1 MISAPVPPAGALL
14 VVSADARGAA
24 ASQDEGLENDT
35 HDPKSLR
42 CGCRYPVPAGGAVIA
57 SSSRS
62 RRLCDG
68 VELGVRGV
76 LFREGLDVAL
86 GDAHLPRLEPRRHR
100 ITRSVKQ
107 CSRGASRSAG
117 PTASTS
123 RVRGHARAHRSAGET
138 GGRALRRWPPC
149 SGPRAPGRAA
159 PPRRHLAGARTTRMA
174 RPQAERYTLP
184 PAGSISSS
192 PPRFPAAQRGK
203 RPPHVDEQERRRG
216 GLDLPPSSRDRGEGR
231 WRLGRASAGAV
242 VDAEADVSIDL
253 GTGTVTFGEARRDIT
268 RSAGLDD
275 EE

>member
-1 MISAPVPPAGALL
+1 MRWRRAWRAWRPV
-14 VVSADARGAA
+14 
-24 ASQDEGLENDT
+24 
-35 HDPKSLR
+35 
-42 CGCRYPVPAGGAVIA
+42 
-57 SSSRS
+57 SR
-62 RRLCDG
+62 
-68 VELGVRGV
+68 
-76 LFREGLDVAL
+76 GLDVAL
-86 GDAHLPRLEPRRHR
+86 GDVHLPRLEPRRHR

-107 CSRGASRSAG
+107 CSRSASRAAG

-216 GLDLPPSSRDRGEGR
+216 GLDLPPSSRDRGAGR
-231 WRLGRASAGAV
+231 RRRGRASAGAV

-253 GTGTVTFGEARRDIT
+253 GTRTVAFGEARRDIT
-268 RSAGLDD
+268 RSAGLD
-275 EE
+275 EEEHSA

>member
-1 MISAPVPPAGALL
+1 MRRSDDRQRMLTSLSLSGGWSGHCEFESVEAFVRWRRAWRTWRPV
-14 VVSADARGAA
+14 
-24 ASQDEGLENDT
+24 
-35 HDPKSLR
+35 
-42 CGCRYPVPAGGAVIA
+42 
-57 SSSRS
+57 SR
-62 RRLCDG
+62 
-68 VELGVRGV
+68 
-76 LFREGLDVAL
+76 GLDVAL

-107 CSRGASRSAG
+107 CSRGASRPAG

-216 GLDLPPSSRDRGEGR
+216 GLDLPPSSRDRGDGSLAA
-231 WRLGRASAGAV
+231 W
-242 VDAEADVSIDL
+242 
-253 GTGTVTFGEARRDIT
+253 ARER
-268 RSAGLDD
+268 RRCRRRRG
-275 EE
+275 

>member
-1 MISAPVPPAGALL
+1 MTELNVASRYAVLGPLRRASPGMSGMAPWPRWQRCAERSCTVR
-14 VVSADARGAA
+14 VRARR
-24 ASQDEGLENDT
+24 S
-35 HDPKSLR
+35 SS
-42 CGCRYPVPAGGAVIA
+42 IA

-76 LFREGLDVAL
+76 LFREVSMLPWVTRIS
-86 GDAHLPRLEPRRHR
+86 PRLEPRRHR

-107 CSRGASRSAG
+107 CSRGASLSAG

-159 PPRRHLAGARTTRMA
+159 PPRRHSAGARTTRMA

-184 PAGSISSS
+184 PAGSISPP

-231 WRLGRASAGAV
+231 WRLGRASAGAGV
-242 VDAEADVSIDL
+242 E
-253 GTGTVTFGEARRDIT
+253 RR
-268 RSAGLDD
+268 G
-275 EE
+275 

>member
-1 MISAPVPPAGALL
+1 MRWRRAWRTWRPV
-14 VVSADARGAA
+14 
-24 ASQDEGLENDT
+24 
-35 HDPKSLR
+35 
-42 CGCRYPVPAGGAVIA
+42 
-57 SSSRS
+57 SR
-62 RRLCDG
+62 
-68 VELGVRGV
+68 
-76 LFREGLDVAL
+76 GLDVAL

-107 CSRGASRSAG
+107 GSRGASRSAG

-123 RVRGHARAHRSAGET
+123 RVPGHARAHRSAGET
-138 GGRALRRWPPC
+138 GGRALRRSPPC

-184 PAGSISSS
+184 PAGSIFSS

-253 GTGTVTFGEARRDIT
+253 GRRYDETARAREMLVPFAERVSADGDHV
-268 RSAGLDD
+268 AGLRLKQQ
-275 EE
+275 